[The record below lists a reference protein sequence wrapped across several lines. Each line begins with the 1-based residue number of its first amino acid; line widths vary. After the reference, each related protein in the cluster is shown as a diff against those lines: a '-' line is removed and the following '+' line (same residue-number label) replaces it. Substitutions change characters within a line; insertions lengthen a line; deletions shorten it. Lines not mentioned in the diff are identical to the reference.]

1 MSEKMPDVFIKGT
14 VYTKNN
20 EISELVPVEEDK
32 LEEKLKALNDY
43 TNQVLR
49 QYAWYGKSN
58 LTSKDLVYRINNLQ
72 VLVEA
77 IQGVTFKVVYPDKED
92 EINPEDIVTVE
103 MEEDDYNNV
112 QGYC

>member
-1 MSEKMPDVFIKGT
+1 MPDVFIKAT

-20 EISELVPVEEDK
+20 KISELIPAEEDK
-32 LEEKLKALNDY
+32 LEETLNTLNEY
-43 TNQVLR
+43 TSLVLR
-49 QYAWYGKSN
+49 QYAWFGKSLDN
-58 LTSKDLVYRINNLQ
+58 LTSKDLVYRVNNLQ

-103 MEEDDYNNV
+103 MEEDDY
-112 QGYC
+112 